1 MYTKDLLQ
9 KTNITKDALRHYNDL
24 DLVKPTINS
33 TNNYKIYSTADV
45 EAILFI
51 KKAKKIGFSLNE
63 IKEMATQLNTSK
75 CKHQSLLP
83 YLENNLEDIEE
94 KIITLKKM
102 KKHISHLIKD
112 YKKRNCNVK
121 PTDLKM

>member
-102 KKHISHLIKD
+102 KKHISQLIKD